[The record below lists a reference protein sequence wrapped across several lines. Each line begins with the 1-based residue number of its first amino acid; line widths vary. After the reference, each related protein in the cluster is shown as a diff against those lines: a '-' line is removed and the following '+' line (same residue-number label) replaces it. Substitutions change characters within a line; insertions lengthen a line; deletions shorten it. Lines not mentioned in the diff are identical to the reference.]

1 MKRLAS
7 SLYLFCLVVLAVAF
21 TGCSK
26 ITMLRTEE
34 MKAVGSDV
42 QVAVLSNLDTTVQ
55 VLTAQND
62 SLRSELDSLK
72 ARLDASNMTQKR
84 MMAEITMLSRRMGD
98 ESERND
104 SRQEEIIYRLDMLLG
119 KSDKILAKKVVV
131 SGAPAPV
138 SMDSVE
144 REAEKLVEA
153 EAMFNTA
160 RSDYHRGEY
169 KLAYTGFKQVYE
181 TMKTGELGE
190 NSLYWMALCLIDA
203 NQLEKAKKV
212 FASLAEAFPEG
223 QKTCTTMFKLA
234 AIYKAECNIDMQ
246 KQYLQK
252 ILNSKTCSASGE
264 FEQAAEILQEVLEM
278 EEKKAAGEPVETCI
292 ATQVGPTP
300 ETITQPA
307 TDQAAEQPAES
318 VAPAVAPNAA
328 PATAPAAQPAPAAS
342 QPAAAPNAGVQPA
355 VNAPATAP
363 AAQPAPAASQPAA
376 PAAAA
381 PATTAPAAA
390 Q

>member
-1 MKRLAS
+1 MKRLAI
-7 SLYLFCLVVLAVAF
+7 CLVVLTFAL

-34 MKAVGSDV
+34 MQAVGNDV
-42 QVAVLSNLDTTVQ
+42 QVSVLSNLDTAVQ
-55 VLTAQND
+55 DLSAQND
-62 SLRSELDSLK
+62 SLRARIDSLQ
-72 ARLDASNMTQKR
+72 ARLDASALMQKR

-131 SGAPAPV
+131 SGAPAPM
-138 SMDSVE
+138 SMDSLE

-169 KLAYTGFKQVYE
+169 KLAYAGFKQVYE
-181 TMKTGELGE
+181 QMKTGELGE

-203 NQLEKAKKV
+203 NQVEKAKKV
-212 FASLAEAFPEG
+212 FASLAEAFPNG
-223 QKTCTTMFKLA
+223 QKTCSTMFKLA
-234 AIYKAECNIDMQ
+234 AIYKTECNIDMQ

-264 FEQAAEILQEVLEM
+264 FEQAAEILQEILEM
-278 EEKKAAGEPVETCI
+278 EEKKAAGEPVETC
-292 ATQVGPTP
+292 TVTVVGPAP
-300 ETITQPA
+300 E
-307 TDQAAEQPAES
+307 EQS
-318 VAPAVAPNAA
+318 AA
-328 PATAPAAQPAPAAS
+328 PQTETSTEQHAPAAQPAPATSA
-342 QPAAAPNAGVQPA
+342 
-355 VNAPATAP
+355 APATPAVAP
-363 AAQPAPAASQPAA
+363 QPAAAQPAPAATPVAPAA
-376 PAAAA
+376 PA
-381 PATTAPAAA
+381 P
-390 Q
+390 

>member
-1 MKRLAS
+1 MKRLVLGMIAAS
-7 SLYLFCLVVLAVAF
+7 IAL

-55 VLTAQND
+55 ILSAQND
-62 SLRSELDSLK
+62 SLRAVLDSLK
-72 ARLDASNMTQKR
+72 AEQAAAALVQKR
-84 MMAEITMLSRRMGD
+84 LMAEVTMLSRRMGD

-131 SGAPAPV
+131 SGAAAPV
-138 SMDSVE
+138 PMDSIE

-153 EAMFNTA
+153 EALFNTA

-169 KLAYTGFKQVYE
+169 KLAYSGFKQVYE
-181 TMKTGELGE
+181 QMKTGELAE

-203 NQLEKAKKV
+203 NQLDKAKKV
-212 FASLAEAFPEG
+212 FAALADAFPEG

-234 AIYKAECNIDMQ
+234 AIYSAECDIEMQ
-246 KQYLQK
+246 KAYLQK

-264 FEQAAEILQEVLEM
+264 FEQAAEILQEILEK
-278 EEKKAAGEPVETCI
+278 EEKKAAGEPVDACVSTV
-292 ATQVGPTP
+292 VGP
-300 ETITQPA
+300 A
-307 TDQAAEQPAES
+307 DSAASGA
-318 VAPAVAPNAA
+318 APA
-328 PATAPAAQPAPAAS
+328 PATAPAPAAASTEANSAPAEATAPAVTAPAAEAAPAS
-342 QPAAAPNAGVQPA
+342 SAAPAATEAKPA
-355 VNAPATAP
+355 ETAPATAP
-363 AAQPAPAASQPAA
+363 AK
-376 PAAAA
+376 
-381 PATTAPAAA
+381 
-390 Q
+390 